1 MRITTLLLLT
11 FAVGAGIGFG
21 CSEANNAATAD
32 ASVEQADSAT
42 DAGAVDA
49 GQDAAVADSA
59 TSADAQLTDAAAND
73 AGSDTDAGE

>member
-21 CSEANNAATAD
+21 CSEANNASTAD
-32 ASVEQADSAT
+32 ASVEQADAAT

-49 GQDAAVADSA
+49 SQDVGADAA